1 MKPALASSLS
11 AFNLA
16 ANIDLCSFCT
26 TLMPFLNMAAFTLG
40 RPVKFLD
47 AILVPISP
55 LSALTT
61 SKEGIR
67 HNIGKMCWCLFMAL
81 DP

>member
-16 ANIDLCSFCT
+16 ANIDMSSFCI
-26 TLMPFLNMAAFTLG
+26 TLMPFLNMAAFTFG
-40 RPVKFLD
+40 KPVKFLD
-47 AILVPISP
+47 ATLVPISP

-61 SKEGIR
+61 SEEGIR
-67 HNIGKMCWCLFMAL
+67 HNIGKMCQCQFMA
-81 DP
+81 